1 MVRDETGNVVWTEYD
16 EHAERPMPTRQPI
29 SHSRVEDGVA
39 PVLTVTGSRYR
50 FSAALEPTSE
60 HPNKE

>member
-1 MVRDETGNVVWTEYD
+1 MWTEYD

-29 SHSRVEDGVA
+29 IHSRVEDGVA